1 MKFISVKDGKEIKCI
16 EANIDVDLPTDKIYV
31 SKFPSFAYKDNKRD
45 IIPVTDF
52 YGSVLKVNTKDSKV
66 VTNWQLTNSDRKI
79 EITGGT
85 EIISLLTSIGHEALD
100 PDTLFIGY

>member
-1 MKFISVKDGKEIKCI
+1 MKFISVKDGKEVKCI
-16 EANIDVDLPTDKIYV
+16 EADINVDLPAEKIFV

-52 YGSVLKVNTKDSKV
+52 YGSILKVNTKDSKV
-66 VTNWQLTNSDRKI
+66 VANWQLANPDHKI

-85 EIISLLTSIGHEALD
+85 EIISLLMSIGHEAID
-100 PDTLFIGY
+100 PDTVFIGY

>member
-1 MKFISVKDGKEIKCI
+1 MKFISVEDGKETRCI
-16 EANIDVDLPTDKIYV
+16 EADIDVDLPTDKIYV

-52 YGSVLKVNTKDSKV
+52 YGSIFKVNNKDSKV
-66 VTNWQLTNSDRKI
+66 GVKWKLTNADQKI

-85 EIISLLTSIGHEALD
+85 EIISLLIDIGHEAIE
-100 PDTLFIGY
+100 PDTICIGY